1 MDESILEQRFVEGN
15 YTDEQRERLDHL
27 GTWCVGW
34 FGWAKGAKRPLA
46 KRGPGKANDPE
57 TEMTLTEALANMD
70 RKGWGGV
77 GVSMGTAAG
86 GVVGIDLDHV
96 IDAGGVLT
104 PFGREAITHFA
115 GGYVEVS
122 PSGTGLRVFV
132 LGDVPEGTPK
142 GSTAIGSGMKAEIYP
157 AGAARFLRIT
167 GDTVPAT
174 VGEVRDCQ
182 GGVEWLAGIMKSAG
196 DPGTGPGPDNV
207 SSAGSVDGQKALL
220 DPGGMSLDAV
230 FDELAHLRPES
241 NADSIIEALQAEASV
256 KPRSKLAEA
265 LRGNL
270 APWRGD
276 WSSADQFMCCEAIRH
291 GAGCVSDV
299 VEVWEASALSKRDK
313 FERGDY
319 KRRTAET
326 AARGVLS
333 DLRGKHDKKPAQAA
347 KPAALPEELSEALT
361 LSGDQL
367 TRAKG
372 GRLAPDPGNV
382 VVLFRNVPEL
392 AGLLGFNELAQAA
405 WRLKSWQVFD
415 RLAAAEAGPVNDDD
429 VTRVGMYLERAW
441 GMRVE
446 RKELMRALEAAARD
460 ASYDPLGDRL
470 RYLGTVWDGVE
481 RLPSWLV
488 QWAMVDDTNCAEYVS
503 AVGVRFM
510 VGAVARALSPGIK
523 MDTVLALEGAG
534 GGGKSTLFQVLAD
547 AVAPD
552 LFTDGVHDVSS
563 ATAVVEATGGRWIVE
578 IAELAGVRRASD
590 IEALKAAL
598 TRTRDTHRRP
608 YDVVAREVLRRF
620 VFVATTNRSE
630 YLNDPS
636 GALLRR
642 FWPVRTTSTEQRPMD
657 LQGIRAIAPHLWAEA
672 VVRFQ
677 RGEVWHLSIEDG
689 AAYTQWTQGREQRR
703 EDGAFHDELVDY
715 LAAWVEEWDPAES
728 GREIKTIA
736 RAVGCM
742 RTVEGDQAATN
753 RLADTLR
760 TLGME
765 SRKVGGKKRWRF
777 TQEGARQA
785 LLRSEAARRDA
796 ARRQPA

>member
-1 MDESILEQRFVEGN
+1 MDESIQEQKFVEGN
-15 YTDEQRERLDHL
+15 YTDEQRANLDHL

-34 FGWAKGAKRPLA
+34 FGWAKGEKRPLA
-46 KRGPGKANDPE
+46 KRGSGKANDPA
-57 TEMTLTEALANMD
+57 TEMTLGEALATMK

-77 GVSMGTAAG
+77 GVSMGTVVG

-104 PFGREAITHFA
+104 PFGRDAIKHFA

-132 LGDVPEGTPK
+132 LGEVPAGTPK
-142 GSTAIGSGMKAEIYP
+142 GSKAIGSGMKAEMYP
-157 AGAARFLRIT
+157 AGVGRFLRIT
-167 GDTVPAT
+167 GDTVPGT
-174 VGEVRDCQ
+174 VGEVRACQ
-182 GGVEWLAGIMKSAG
+182 GSIEWLAGIMKSAG
-196 DPGTGPGPDNV
+196 APGAGSSPDNV
-207 SSAGSVDGQKALL
+207 SSAGSVEGQKAL
-220 DPGGMSLDAV
+220 PEPSGMSLDAV
-230 FDELAHLRPES
+230 FGELAKLRPDKDLD
-241 NADSIIEALQAEASV
+241 AVIEALQAEASV

-265 LRGNL
+265 MRGNR
-270 APWRGD
+270 APWQGD
-276 WSSADQFMCCEAIRH
+276 WSSADQFMCCEAVRQ

-299 VEVWEASALSKRDK
+299 VEVWAASALSKRDK
-313 FERGDY
+313 FKRGDY
-319 KRRTAET
+319 KHRTAEM
-326 AARGVLS
+326 AARAVLS
-333 DLRGKHDKKPAQAA
+333 DLRRKGDKKPARGAQ
-347 KPAALPEELSEALT
+347 PVALPDGLSEALA

-367 TRAKG
+367 TWTKG
-372 GRLAPDPGNV
+372 GRLESTGGNV
-382 VVLFRNVPEL
+382 VVLFRNLPEL
-392 AGLLGFNELAQAA
+392 SGSLGFNELAQRP
-405 WRLKSWQVFD
+405 WRLSGWQVFD
-415 RLAAAEAGPVNDDD
+415 RLAAAAAGPVEDDD
-429 VTRVGMYLERAW
+429 VNRVGMYLERAW

-446 RKELMRALEAAARD
+446 RDELMRALESAAKDAR
-460 ASYDPLGDRL
+460 YDPLGERL

-481 RLPSWLV
+481 RLPAWLV
-488 QWAMVDDTNCAEYVS
+488 RWAMVDDTNCEEYVS

-563 ATAVVEATGGRWIVE
+563 DTAVVEATGGRWIVE
-578 IAELAGVRRASD
+578 IAELAGVRRAAD
-590 IEALKAAL
+590 IEALKAGL
-598 TRTRDTHRRP
+598 TRTRDTIRRP
-608 YDVVAREVLRRF
+608 YARMPCEVLRRF

-657 LQGIRAIAPHLWAEA
+657 LQGIRAIAPQLWAEA
-672 VVRFQ
+672 VVRFL
-677 RGEVWHLSIEDG
+677 RGEVWHLSTEDG

-728 GREIKTIA
+728 GHEIKTIA

-785 LLRSEAARRDA
+785 LLRSEAACRDA